1 MKKLIKAEEIVK
13 VFDQGG
19 ESQTVLSHAS
29 LDIGE
34 GEFVAVMGPSGSGKS
49 TLLFVL
55 SGMDPADG
63 GTITFD
69 GTNLSD
75 MSEDELADLRRT
87 KIGFVFQQPT
97 LLKNL
102 NIIDNILLPCLRDN
116 RKEAKWLKKRAEEL
130 MERMGIGELADREIN
145 QVSGGQLQR
154 AGICRALMSG
164 PKIILADEPTGALN
178 SKTAQDIMELFSGI
192 NREGTALL
200 LVTHDPRVAARAER
214 VVFMSDG
221 RMVSELAFSEK
232 GVVALEKNLLKVM
245 EKMNELGI

>member
-55 SGMDPADG
+55 SGMDPADS

-69 GTNLSD
+69 GTNLSN

-102 NIIDNILLPCLRDN
+102 NIIDNILLPSLRDN

-130 MERMGIGELADREIN
+130 MEKMGIGELADREIN

-214 VVFMSDG
+214 VLFMSDG
-221 RMVSELAFSEK
+221 RMVSELTFSEK
-232 GVVALEKNLLKVM
+232 GERALEKNLLKVM

>member
-55 SGMDPADG
+55 SGMDPADS

-69 GTNLSD
+69 GTILSN

-102 NIIDNILLPCLRDN
+102 NIIDNIMLPSLRDN
-116 RKEAKWLKKRAEEL
+116 GKEAKGLKKRAKEL
-130 MERMGIGELADREIN
+130 MERMGILELADREIN

-178 SKTAQDIMELFSGI
+178 SKTAQDIMELFAGI
-192 NREGTALL
+192 HREGTALL

-214 VVFMSDG
+214 VLFMSDG
-221 RMVSELAFSEK
+221 RIVSELTFLEREE
-232 GVVALEKNLLKVM
+232 VALEKNLLKVM

>member
-214 VVFMSDG
+214 VLFMSDG
-221 RMVSELAFSEK
+221 RMVSELRFPEK
-232 GVVALEKNLLKVM
+232 GEGALEKNLLKVM
-245 EKMNELGI
+245 EKINELGI

>member
-1 MKKLIKAEEIVK
+1 MKKLIKAEEIIK

-55 SGMDPADG
+55 SGMDPADS

-69 GTNLSD
+69 GTNLSN

-102 NIIDNILLPCLRDN
+102 NIMDNILLPSLRDN
-116 RKEAKWLKKRAEEL
+116 RKEGKWLKKRAEEL

-192 NREGTALL
+192 HREGTALL

-214 VVFMSDG
+214 VLFMSDG
-221 RMVSELAFSEK
+221 RIVSELTFFERGEES
-232 GVVALEKNLLKVM
+232 LEKNLLKVM

>member
-1 MKKLIKAEEIVK
+1 MRKLIKAEAIVK

-19 ESQTVLSHAS
+19 EEQTVLSHAS

-55 SGMDPADG
+55 SGMDPADS

-69 GTNLSD
+69 GTDLSK

-102 NIIDNILLPCLRDN
+102 NIIDNILLPSLKDN
-116 RKEAKWLKKRAEEL
+116 RKEAKRIKKRAKEL
-130 MERMGIGELADREIN
+130 MERMGIEELADREIN

-178 SKTAQDIMELFSGI
+178 SKTALDIMELFSGI
-192 NREGTALL
+192 NEEGTALL
-200 LVTHDPRVAARAER
+200 LVTHDPRVAVRSER
-214 VVFMSDG
+214 VLFMSDG
-221 RMVSELAFSEK
+221 RILSELKFLERGREA
-232 GVVALEKNLLKVM
+232 VEKNLLKVM